1 MMVIRHMLAWC
12 VLMLALSSGPATA
25 MAAAK
30 PEVGLPRTIEAQVGE
45 TKGLRLMS
53 NDRKHLH
60 WFWLRKPKA
69 AIALALPTEM
79 LPENDEAVN
88 GLSGR
93 TGVYVTG
100 RSTGTTSALLG
111 YFTADKQRLL
121 KTVFVRITVT

>member
-1 MMVIRHMLAWC
+1 MVIRHMLAC
-12 VLMLALSSGPATA
+12 SALALVLASSANTA

-30 PEVGLPRTIEAQVGE
+30 PEVGLPRTIVTTVGE

-53 NDRKHLH
+53 NDRKQWH

-69 AIALALPTEM
+69 SIALALPPQM

-88 GLSGR
+88 GLAGR
-93 TGVYVTG
+93 TSIYVTG
-100 RSTGTTSALLG
+100 RSAGTTSGLLG

-121 KTVFVRITVT
+121 KTVFIRITVS